1 MPRHRFSTCVRLVLA
16 ILTCSGLIR
25 AQDATPDAAA
35 TDVAKA
41 ATAKAKAGA
50 KNPHTS
56 ASDVNQGRNFF
67 RVYCA
72 RCHGLNARGAK
83 GPDLTDGVF
92 RHARNDDE
100 LYGVIANGIPGTD
113 MAGFSDGTDTTVV
126 LSWQMVAYIRAEEK
140 KRGATTGQHPTGDR
154 ARGLALFKKH
164 KCATC
169 HWTGS
174 DGGRRGSDL
183 SRLAA
188 GPDYIRKSLT
198 DPDAQIAGNYQF
210 VQLVME
216 DGQVY
221 SGRRLYENTYFILIM
236 DEKENL
242 RTISKRRI
250 EQLNRP
256 HKSLM
261 PSFRKLLNSAEVED
275 LATYILSLRKGQS
288 K

>member
-1 MPRHRFSTCVRLVLA
+1 MLLGTTAASHVGAQSSST
-16 ILTCSGLIR
+16 
-25 AQDATPDAAA
+25 AT
-35 TDVAKA
+35 TERKA
-41 ATAKAKAGA
+41 NSPKAKPTTP
-50 KNPHTS
+50 NPHTS
-56 ASDVNQGRNFF
+56 PSDVNQGRNFF

-92 RHARNDDE
+92 RHARTDDE
-100 LYGVIANGIPGTD
+100 LYRVITNGIPGTD
-113 MAGFSDGTDTTVV
+113 MAGFGDGSETTAV
-126 LSWQMVAYIRAEEK
+126 LSWQMVAYIRAEEN
-140 KRGATTGQHPTGDR
+140 KRGKTAGKHPTGDP
-154 ARGLALFKKH
+154 ARGRALFKKH
-164 KCATC
+164 KCASC

-174 DGGRRGSDL
+174 AGGRRGTDL

-198 DPDAQIAGNYQF
+198 DPDAQIAGNYQL
-210 VQLVME
+210 VQLIME
-216 DGQVY
+216 NGQVY

-236 DEKENL
+236 DEHENL
-242 RTISKRRI
+242 RTSSKRRI

-261 PSFRKLLNSAEVED
+261 PSFRPFLNSAEVED
-275 LATYILSLRKGQS
+275 LTTYLLSLRKKPS

>member
-1 MPRHRFSTCVRLVLA
+1 MFRPLQLAGTCLLLLGTTAASQVGAQSSST
-16 ILTCSGLIR
+16 
-25 AQDATPDAAA
+25 AT
-35 TDVAKA
+35 TERKA
-41 ATAKAKAGA
+41 NSTKTKPTTP
-50 KNPHTS
+50 NPHTS
-56 ASDVNQGRNFF
+56 PSDVNQGRNFF

-92 RHARNDDE
+92 RHARTDDE
-100 LYGVIANGIPGTD
+100 LYRVITNGIPGTD
-113 MAGFSDGTDTTVV
+113 MAGFGDGSETTAV
-126 LSWQMVAYIRAEEK
+126 LSWQMVAYIRAEEN
-140 KRGATTGQHPTGDR
+140 KRGKTAGKHPTGDL
-154 ARGLALFKKH
+154 ARGRVLFKKH
-164 KCATC
+164 KCVSC

-174 DGGRRGSDL
+174 AGGRRGTDL

-198 DPDAQIAGNYQF
+198 DPDAQIAGNYQL
-210 VQLVME
+210 VQLIM
-216 DGQVY
+216 DNGQVY

-236 DEKENL
+236 DEHENL

-261 PSFRKLLNSAEVED
+261 PSFRPFLNSAEVED
-275 LATYILSLRKGQS
+275 LTTYLLSLRKKPS

>member
-1 MPRHRFSTCVRLVLA
+1 MFRHLRIVGTCLLLLGATASSRGV
-16 ILTCSGLIR
+16 
-25 AQDATPDAAA
+25 AQDSKTAAA
-35 TDVAKA
+35 ESAAKPEKQSK
-41 ATAKAKAGA
+41 ATTT
-50 KNPHTS
+50 NPHTS
-56 ASDVNQGRNFF
+56 LSDVNQGRNFF

-100 LYGVIANGIPGTD
+100 LYRVIANGIPGTD
-113 MAGFSDGTDTTVV
+113 MAGFGDGTDTTVV

-140 KRGATTGQHPTGDR
+140 KRGATTGKHPTGDR

-198 DPDAQIAGNYQF
+198 DPDAQIAGNYQL

-261 PSFRKLLNSAEVED
+261 PSFRKFLNSAEVED
-275 LATYILSLRKGQS
+275 LATYILSLRKGPA

>member
-1 MPRHRFSTCVRLVLA
+1 MPRQLPLACTCLLLIAAIASSQLV
-16 ILTCSGLIR
+16 
-25 AQDATPDAAA
+25 AQDVSAAA
-35 TDVAKA
+35 AEAEPKPAKTK
-41 ATAKAKAGA
+41 ATTT
-50 KNPHTS
+50 NPHTS
-56 ASDVNQGRNFF
+56 PSDVNQGRNFF

-100 LYGVIANGIPGTD
+100 LYRVIANGIPGTD

-140 KRGATTGQHPTGDR
+140 KRGAATGKHPTGDR

-164 KCATC
+164 KCASC

-174 DGGRRGSDL
+174 EGGRRGTDL

-188 GPDYIRKSLT
+188 GPDYIRRSLT
-198 DPDAQIAGNYQF
+198 DPDAQIAGNYQL

-216 DGQVY
+216 DGKVY
-221 SGRRLYENTYFILIM
+221 SGRRLYENSYFILIM

-250 EQLNRP
+250 EKLSRP

-261 PSFRKLLNSAEVED
+261 PSFRKFLNSAEVED
-275 LATYILSLRKGQS
+275 LATYILSLRKGTS

>member
-1 MPRHRFSTCVRLVLA
+1 MFRPLQLAGTYLLLLGTTVSTHV
-16 ILTCSGLIR
+16 G
-25 AQDATPDAAA
+25 AQNSSTATTEREANSPK
-35 TDVAKA
+35 TKP
-41 ATAKAKAGA
+41 TTP
-50 KNPHTS
+50 NPHTS
-56 ASDVNQGRNFF
+56 PSDVNQGRNFF

-92 RHARNDDE
+92 RHARTDDE
-100 LYGVIANGIPGTD
+100 LYRVITNGIPGTD
-113 MAGFSDGTDTTVV
+113 MAGFGDGSETTAV
-126 LSWQMVAYIRAEEK
+126 LSWQMVAYIRAEEN
-140 KRGATTGQHPTGDR
+140 KRGKTAGKHPTGDL
-154 ARGLALFKKH
+154 ARGRVLFKKH
-164 KCATC
+164 KCVSC

-174 DGGRRGSDL
+174 AGGRRGTDL

-198 DPDAQIAGNYQF
+198 DPDAQIAGNYQL
-210 VQLVME
+210 VQLIME
-216 DGQVY
+216 NGQVY
-221 SGRRLYENTYFILIM
+221 NGRRLYENTYFILIM
-236 DEKENL
+236 DEHENL

-261 PSFRKLLNSAEVED
+261 PSFRPFLNSAEVED
-275 LATYILSLRKGQS
+275 LTTYLLSLRKKPS

>member
-1 MPRHRFSTCVRLVLA
+1 MLRPLQIAGTCLLLLGVTASIHVA
-16 ILTCSGLIR
+16 
-25 AQDATPDAAA
+25 AQDATSAA
-35 TDVAKA
+35 TEPK
-41 ATAKAKAGA
+41 TNSAKAKPRTP
-50 KNPHTS
+50 NPHTS

-83 GPDLTDGVF
+83 GPDLTDGTF

-100 LYGVIANGIPGTD
+100 LYRVITNGLPGTD
-113 MAGFSDGTDTTVV
+113 MAGFGDGTDTSAV
-126 LSWQMVAYIRAEEK
+126 LSWQMGAYIRAEEK
-140 KRGATTGQHPTGDR
+140 KRGAVTGKHPAGDP
-154 ARGLALFKKH
+154 ARGRALFKKH
-164 KCATC
+164 KCVTC

-174 DGGRRGSDL
+174 AGGRRGTDL

-198 DPDAQIAGNYQF
+198 DPDAQIAGNYQL
-210 VQLVME
+210 VQLIME
-216 DGQVY
+216 NGQVY

-236 DEKENL
+236 DENENL

-261 PSFRKLLNSAEVED
+261 PSFRQFLNSAEVED
-275 LATYILSLRKGQS
+275 LTTYILSLRKRPS

>member
-1 MPRHRFSTCVRLVLA
+1 MHRQLRIAGNCLLLF
-16 ILTCSGLIR
+16 
-25 AQDATPDAAA
+25 
-35 TDVAKA
+35 A
-41 ATAKAKAGA
+41 ATAGGRVAAQDTSPAAAQTQTKPAQTKAETP
-50 KNPHTS
+50 NPHTS
-56 ASDVNQGRNFF
+56 PSDVNQGRNFF

-92 RHARNDDE
+92 RHVRTDDE
-100 LYGVIANGIPGTD
+100 LYRVITNGIPGTD
-113 MAGFSDGTDTTVV
+113 MAGFGDGSETTAV
-126 LSWQMVAYIRAEEK
+126 LSWQMVAYIRAEEN
-140 KRGATTGQHPTGDR
+140 KRGKTSGKHPTGDP
-154 ARGLALFKKH
+154 ARGRALFKKH
-164 KCATC
+164 KCASC

-174 DGGRRGSDL
+174 AGGRRGTDL

-198 DPDAQIAGNYQF
+198 DPDAQIAGNYQL
-210 VQLVME
+210 VQLIME
-216 DGQVY
+216 NGQVY

-236 DEKENL
+236 DEHENL

-261 PSFRKLLNSAEVED
+261 PSFRPFLNSAEVED
-275 LATYILSLRKGQS
+275 LTTYLLSLRKKPS